1 MDEVSEEKAAPRFGA
16 SQLIRR
22 GIESCAAGDEGL
34 LAKTSPLEG
43 RRRGRG
49 CLGMQP
55 FDPGKL
61 IGRVNIDK
69 QRKLDI
75 VAEGGNEI
83 I

>member
-1 MDEVSEEKAAPRFGA
+1 
-16 SQLIRR
+16 
-22 GIESCAAGDEGL
+22 
-34 LAKTSPLEG
+34 
-43 RRRGRG
+43 
-49 CLGMQP
+49 MQP

-83 I
+83 IDSHLRHPAQGGFLLDDNRCTAVRGG